1 MTILQQP
8 LRQSSGQ
15 VPSASSGRA
24 LHKRQE
30 QLRQQLAE
38 VEADGLLVTNLTSV
52 RYLSGFTGSAGL
64 LLFLPDSQHFISDGR
79 YDEQAH
85 QQVTDFQI
93 HIDPGDTYSK
103 GQGLFGFIHERGLLD
118 GSPRLAFEAD
128 HVPVSW
134 FNDWR
139 DLFPRVRWV
148 ETTQLVVG
156 LAVIKDE
163 EELAALTEA
172 VRITDR
178 VFEEIKNDLKPGTIE
193 REVAARLAYLL
204 RHYGSEGES
213 FDPVVASGRRG
224 ALPHARPSDKSLDP
238 GDFVVLD
245 FGARYGGYH
254 ADMTRTICLAEATD
268 RHHEVYGTV
277 LEAQR
282 LGIAAARAHV
292 PASQVDAACRDYI
305 TEKGYGKYFLHS
317 TGHGVG
323 LEVHTPPRLSRESN
337 DTLEA
342 NMVVTIEP
350 GIYLPDW
357 GGVRIE
363 DDVLIGK
370 DESVSLNQA
379 TRELLILG

>member
-1 MTILQQP
+1 
-8 LRQSSGQ
+8 
-15 VPSASSGRA
+15 
-24 LHKRQE
+24 
-30 QLRQQLAE
+30 
-38 VEADGLLVTNLTSV
+38 
-52 RYLSGFTGSAGL
+52 
-64 LLFLPDSQHFISDGR
+64 LLFLPDGRHFISDGR
-79 YDEQAH
+79 YQEQARRE
-85 QQVTDFQI
+85 VVDFQL
-93 HIDPGDTYSK
+93 HIDTGDSDRK
-103 GQGLFGFIHERGLLD
+103 GRGLSGSIHEQGLLEG
-118 GSPRLAFEAD
+118 PYRLAFEAD
-128 HVPVSW
+128 HVPVSR

-139 DLFPRVRWV
+139 GLFPRIEWV
-148 ETTQLVVG
+148 ETTQLVAG
-156 LAVIKDE
+156 LAVIKDK

-193 REVAARLAYLL
+193 REVAARLAYLI
-204 RHYGSEGES
+204 RHYGSEGDS

-224 ALPHARPSDKSLDP
+224 ALPHARPSGKFLDP

-254 ADMTRTICLAEATD
+254 ADMTRTVCITEATD
-268 RHHEVYGTV
+268 RHHEVYSTV

-282 LGIAAARAHV
+282 RGVAAARAHV

-323 LEVHTPPRLSRESN
+323 LEVHTLPRLSRESS
-337 DTLEA
+337 DVLEA
-342 NMVVTIEP
+342 DMVVTIEP

-370 DESVSLNQA
+370 DEGVPLNQA

>member
-1 MTILQQP
+1 MTFLQRRRER
-8 LRQSSGQ
+8 LRQ
-15 VPSASSGRA
+15 R
-24 LHKRQE
+24 LKD
-30 QLRQQLAE
+30 L
-38 VEADGLLVTNLTSV
+38 EADGMLVTNLTSV

-64 LLFLPDSQHFISDGR
+64 LLFLPDGRHFISDGR
-79 YDEQAH
+79 YDEQARLE
-85 QQVTDFQI
+85 VPGFRI
-93 HIDPGDTYSK
+93 HIDTGDTWRK
-103 GQGLFGFIHERGLLD
+103 GQGLFGFIRERGLLN

-128 HVPVSW
+128 HVPVSR

-139 DLFPRVRWV
+139 ELFPRVRWV
-148 ETTQLVVG
+148 ETKQLVAG
-156 LAVIKDE
+156 LAVIKDK

-178 VFEEIKNDLKPGTIE
+178 VFEEIRNDLKPGTIE
-193 REVAARLAYLL
+193 REVAARVAYLI
-204 RHYGSEGES
+204 RHYGSEGDS

-224 ALPHARPSDKSLDP
+224 ALPHARPSGKSLDP

-254 ADMTRTICLAEATD
+254 ADMTRTVCIAEATD
-268 RHHEVYGTV
+268 KHYEVYNTV

-282 LGIAAARAHV
+282 LGIAAARANV

-323 LEVHTPPRLSRESN
+323 LEVHTPPRLSRESS

-357 GGVRIE
+357 CGVRIE

-370 DESVSLNQA
+370 DESVPLNRA

>member
-1 MTILQQP
+1 MTFLQRRQER
-8 LRQSSGQ
+8 LRQ
-15 VPSASSGRA
+15 R
-24 LHKRQE
+24 
-30 QLRQQLAE
+30 LADL
-38 VEADGLLVTNLTSV
+38 EADGLLVTNLTSV

-64 LLFLPDSQHFISDGR
+64 LLFLPDGRHFISDGR
-79 YDEQAH
+79 YQEQARLE
-85 QQVTDFQI
+85 VADFQI
-93 HIDPGDTYSK
+93 HIDTGDTWRK
-103 GQGLFGFIHERGLLD
+103 GQGLFGFIRERGLLN

-128 HVPVSW
+128 HVPVSR
-134 FNDWR
+134 FSDW
-139 DLFPRVRWV
+139 DELFPSVEWV
-148 ETTQLVVG
+148 ETTQLVAG
-156 LAVIKDE
+156 LAVIKDK

-193 REVAARLAYLL
+193 REVAARLAYLI
-204 RHYGSEGES
+204 RHYGSEGDS
-213 FDPVVASGRRG
+213 FDAVVASGRRG
-224 ALPHARPSDKSLDP
+224 ALPHARPSGKSLDP

-254 ADMTRTICLAEATD
+254 ADMTRTVCIAEATD
-268 RHHEVYGTV
+268 KHYEFYNTV

-282 LGIAAARAHV
+282 LGIAAARDNV

-305 TEKGYGKYFLHS
+305 TEKGYGKYFPHS

-323 LEVHTPPRLSRESN
+323 LEVHTLPRISRESS
-337 DTLEA
+337 DVLEA
-342 NMVVTIEP
+342 DMVVTIEP

-370 DESVSLNQA
+370 DESVPLNQT